1 MKHGGGGGREVWYGT
16 LYYTIPLI
24 VNMLSIKPGVWYGF
38 QKPALVLA
46 NDVIFLATPGL
57 SMDCTKCV
65 QWIECQLS
73 ASQRVFLDY
82 EISIEEGFI

>member
-1 MKHGGGGGREVWYGT
+1 
-16 LYYTIPLI
+16 
-24 VNMLSIKPGVWYGF
+24 MLSRKPGVWYGF

-57 SMDCTKCV
+57 SKDCTKCV

-73 ASQRVFLDY
+73 ASQRMFLDY
-82 EISIEEGFI
+82 ELRLRSEAFLSIKELEGLLYLPQKKNDLRLDT